1 MNGQLAIAV
10 VIDTQAALAAQS
22 LSDCTYL
29 MDNNRNAGST
39 GEGTGQLV
47 VRVVGSQ
54 IMNWLAI
61 GLGSSSVAVALWKI
75 GGDAV
80 DQQVMVPL
88 LFDSPTWDNSGGYW
102 WGAMVDANSPGVYNY
117 TLYFNVR
124 EYNADWTVKK
134 DTKLEYV
141 TSIDVR
147 SPFTMDTPAGW
158 PYQQQLR
165 QRLQSQASTVAAA
178 DSLHARAVADGS
190 IFDPKSH
197 RRPFPVRL

>member
-1 MNGQLAIAV
+1 MNSQLAIVA
-10 VIDTQAALAAQS
+10 VIDTQAALLAQS
-22 LSDCTYL
+22 LSGCTYL

-61 GLGSSSVAVALWKI
+61 GLGSDSVAVALWKI

-80 DQQVMVPL
+80 DQQIMVPL
-88 LFDSPTWDNSGGYW
+88 LFDSPTWNNSGGYW

-117 TLYFNVR
+117 TLYFNIR

-141 TSIDVR
+141 TSIDVQ
-147 SPFTMDTPAGW
+147 SPFTMETAPSPASL
-158 PYQQQLR
+158 QQLR
-165 QRLQSQASTVAAA
+165 QRMQSQASTVAAA
-178 DSLHARAVADGS
+178 NSLHARALADSS

-197 RRPFPVRL
+197 RQPFPVRF

>member
-22 LSDCTYL
+22 LSGCTYL

-61 GLGSSSVAVALWKI
+61 GLGSASTAVALWKV

-80 DQQVMVPL
+80 DQQIMVPL
-88 LFDSPTWDNSGGYW
+88 LFDSPTWNNSGGYW
-102 WGAMVDANSPGVYNY
+102 WGAMVDANNPGIYNY
-117 TLYFNVR
+117 TLYFNIR

-141 TSIDVR
+141 TSIDLR
-147 SPFTMDTPAGW
+147 SPFTMDASPSPA
-158 PYQQQLR
+158 YQPQLR
-165 QRLQSQASTVAAA
+165 QRLQSQASMAAAA

-190 IFDPKSH
+190 IFDPQSH
-197 RRPFPVRL
+197 RQPFPARF